1 LSTGQISTIVD
12 EEMRIKTC
20 LKHLKLAVKVKGER
34 RGVLEHRKFYAGYQ
48 RGMYGAARIRSELMK
63 LTEFNPVEDA
73 LMKYLGSL
81 KQEVESV

>member
-1 LSTGQISTIVD
+1 
-12 EEMRIKTC
+12 MRIKTC
-20 LKHLKLAVKVKGER
+20 LKHLKLAVKVKGEK

-63 LTEFNPVEDA
+63 LTEYKPVEEA
-73 LMKYLGSL
+73 LLKYLASL